1 MSEDFYVVAG
11 THAEFLEYTRNK
23 IDDKFYIYVSGVDKL
38 RGLSEIEGCFYGS
51 YKSRKDLA
59 QIELQIKLIKS
70 KQLYAG
76 TNGTTISTV
85 AVTPAV
91 TVGATGSI
99 GVVGSTIS
107 GTSLTSISIQAIQEL
122 KNRIDQLE
130 KQVQDLYSKNNPGP
144 AVFPQKKVANIG
156 KDWYNEVDLDRD
168 YFMDMEKK
176 YARTEMVDTT
186 RLGRS

>member
-1 MSEDFYVVAG
+1 MTKGVYFYVVAG
-11 THAEFLEYTRNK
+11 THNEFLEYTKNK

-51 YKSRKDLA
+51 YKSRKDI
-59 QIELQIKLIKS
+59 QDIETQIKIIKS
-70 KQLYAG
+70 KRLFSG
-76 TNGTTISTV
+76 SNGTTISTV
-85 AVTPAV
+85 AVGPAV
-91 TVGATGSI
+91 TVGA
-99 GVVGSTIS
+99 VGSSINGS
-107 GTSLTSISIQAIQEL
+107 ALTTTSIQAIQEL

-144 AVFPQKKVANIG
+144 ADFSKKKVANIG

-168 YFMDMEKK
+168 YFVDMEKK

>member
-1 MSEDFYVVAG
+1 MSKDFYVVAG
-11 THAEFLEYTRNK
+11 THNEFLEYTKNK

-51 YKSRKDLA
+51 YKSRKDI
-59 QIELQIKLIKS
+59 QDIETQIKIIKS
-70 KQLYAG
+70 KRLFSG
-76 TNGTTISTV
+76 SNGTTISTV
-85 AVTPAV
+85 AVGPAV
-91 TVGATGSI
+91 TVGAA
-99 GVVGSTIS
+99 VSTIS
-107 GTSLTSISIQAIQEL
+107 GSSLTATSIQAIQEL

-144 AVFPQKKVANIG
+144 ADFSKKKVANIG